1 MKGQKSNFLDSFR
14 WSILLSILILGSVGA
29 CASFDPGSPA
39 AISSTQANV
48 TLLKAK
54 EAGAERYSPSYLK
67 AAEENLAR
75 AQKSRRESETQDL
88 ALKAKIQ
95 AEIALAQSRER
106 LIEQQIAQTEKE
118 ISQFKFTKERYMREE
133 AQIKLVLS
141 VLHTVRKKAEQTEK
155 EMKLTYDQV
164 TQFVEDYLSQILFE
178 PNETKLSPAAMQN
191 LLAVANTLKDN
202 PNMKVAISGF
212 SSSEGP
218 EEYNIK
224 LSKDRADKVA
234 NFLVAAG
241 VLPDQIA
248 SIEAYGDT
256 MPAISNDTEIGR
268 RLNRRVEIEII
279 PAEKQ
284 PEIKN
289 NEGASQT
296 L

>member
-1 MKGQKSNFLDSFR
+1 MKGRKSNFLNSFR
-14 WSILLSILILGSVGA
+14 WSIPLSILILGSVSG
-29 CASFDPGSPA
+29 CAPLALDSPA

-54 EAGAERYSPSYLK
+54 EAGAEKYSPSYLK

-75 AQKSRRESETQDL
+75 AQKRRKESEAQGF

-118 ISQFKFTKERYMREE
+118 ISQLKFTKERYMREE

-141 VLHTVRKKAEQTEK
+141 ALHTLRGKVEQAEK

-164 TQFVEDYLSQILFE
+164 TQFVEGYLSQILFE

-191 LLAVANTLKDN
+191 LLAIANILKDN

-218 EEYNIK
+218 EEYNMK

-234 NFLVAAG
+234 KFLVTAG
-241 VLPDQIA
+241 VSPDQIA

-256 MPAISNDTEIGR
+256 IPAVSDDTEIGR
-268 RLNRRVEIEII
+268 RLNRRVEIEILTG
-279 PAEKQ
+279 EKQ

>member
-1 MKGQKSNFLDSFR
+1 MKGRKSNFLNSFR
-14 WSILLSILILGSVGA
+14 WSIPLSILILGSVSG
-29 CASFDPGSPA
+29 CAPLALDSPA
-39 AISSTQANV
+39 AISLTQANV

-54 EAGAERYSPSYLK
+54 EAGAEKYSPSYLK

-75 AQKSRRESETQDL
+75 AQKSWREREAQGL

-118 ISQFKFTKERYMREE
+118 ISQLNFTKERYMREE

-141 VLHTVRKKAEQTEK
+141 ALHTLLGKVEQAEK

-164 TQFVEDYLSQILFE
+164 TQFVEGYLSQILFE
-178 PNETKLSPAAMQN
+178 SNETKLSPAAMQN
-191 LLAVANTLKDN
+191 LLAIANILKDN

-212 SSSEGP
+212 SSGEGP
-218 EEYNIK
+218 EEYNMK
-224 LSKDRADKVA
+224 LSKDRVDKVA
-234 NFLVAAG
+234 KFLVAAG
-241 VLPDQIA
+241 VSPDQIA

-256 MPAISNDTEIGR
+256 IPAVSDDTEIGR
-268 RLNRRVEIEII
+268 RLNRRVEIEILTG
-279 PAEKQ
+279 EKQ

-289 NEGASQT
+289 NEGALQT
-296 L
+296 F